1 MPLTLNIQKFLFRM
15 TGAAWR
21 EKQLESGLIFGLV
34 ENRGGKLIAIYLAH
48 GKGAYKKISVAD
60 ARGSIL
66 IRRGLGIWSELV
78 EFARNG
84 NVGKLPY
91 DYFFSRDDQA
101 IFYSLD
107 GEIFSFPTSDILEI
121 EDATLKD
128 SKGAGLD

>member
-1 MPLTLNIQKFLFRM
+1 MPFTLNIQKFFFRM
-15 TGAAWR
+15 TGAVLH

-34 ENRGGKLIAIYLAH
+34 KNKGGKLIAIYLVH
-48 GKGAYKKISVAD
+48 GKGAYRNISVAD
-60 ARGSIL
+60 TKGSIL

-84 NVGKLPY
+84 NSGKLPY

-107 GEIFSFPTSDILEI
+107 GEIFSFPASDILEI
-121 EDATLKD
+121 EDSILKD
-128 SKGAGLD
+128 FKGAGLD